1 MHVIKYLRETYGLND
16 HDVLIVMGSI
26 AGQLINFKS
35 RQVDTLIQH
44 IIKDL
49 ENAREG
55 D

>member
-1 MHVIKYLRETYGLND
+1 MDAVKYLKEAYDLTNK
-16 HDVLIVMGSI
+16 DVLIVMGAV

-35 RQVDTLIQH
+35 QQVDTLIQG
-44 IIKDL
+44 IMENL

>member
-1 MHVIKYLRETYGLND
+1 MHVIKYLRETYGLKD
-16 HDVLIVMGSI
+16 DDILVVMG
-26 AGQLINFKS
+26 ALEGQLINFKS